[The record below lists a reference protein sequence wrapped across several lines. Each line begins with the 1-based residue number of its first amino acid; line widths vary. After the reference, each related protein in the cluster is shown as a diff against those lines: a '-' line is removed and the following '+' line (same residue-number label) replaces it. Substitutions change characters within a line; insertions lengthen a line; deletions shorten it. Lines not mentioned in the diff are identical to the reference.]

1 MTRVAVLG
9 TGIMGAPMTR
19 RIAEAGHDVTAWN
32 RTREKAD
39 GLGATVAGSPAEAVA
54 EAELVIT
61 MLADGPTV
69 EEVMR
74 DALAAMRDGAVWA
87 QMSTVGMRAAEQLAE
102 LARAQGRVLVDAPVL
117 GSRIPAEQGRL
128 VVLAAGPE
136 DVRERCEKVFGAIG
150 RATQWVGDAAPQGQ
164 ALKLVV
170 NSWILNSVENIAE
183 IVALAEGLG
192 VDPRRWLDAISGG
205 AMDMQY
211 AHMKGELILSGNLQ
225 PAFRL
230 TLALKDA
237 ALVVEAAEGAGLE
250 LPLPRLT
257 RDQMA
262 RALELGHG
270 DEDMAATYFVS
281 APRREAT

>member
-9 TGIMGAPMTR
+9 TGIMGAPMAR
-19 RIAEAGHDVTAWN
+19 RIAGAGHDVCVWN
-32 RTREKAD
+32 RTRENAE
-39 GLGATVAGSPAEAVA
+39 GLGAAVAGSTADAVA
-54 EAELVIT
+54 DAEVVIT
-61 MLADGPTV
+61 MLADGLAV

-74 DALAAMRDGAVWA
+74 DTLASMGDDAVWA
-87 QMSTVGMRAAEQLAE
+87 QMSTVGVRAAEQLAE
-102 LARAQGRVLVDAPVL
+102 LAQAHDRVLVDAPVL
-117 GSRIPAEQGRL
+117 GSRIPAEQGQL
-128 VVLAAGPE
+128 VVLAAGPDE
-136 DVRERCEKVFGAIG
+136 VRERCEEVFDAVA
-150 RATQWVGDAAPQGQ
+150 RATQWVGEGAPEGQ

-183 IVALAEGLG
+183 TVALAEGLG

-211 AHMKGELILSGNLQ
+211 AHMKGELIFSGNLE

-237 ALVVEAAEGAGLE
+237 GLVVEAAEDAGLD

-262 RALELGHG
+262 RAFELGHG

-281 APRREAT
+281 APPREPR